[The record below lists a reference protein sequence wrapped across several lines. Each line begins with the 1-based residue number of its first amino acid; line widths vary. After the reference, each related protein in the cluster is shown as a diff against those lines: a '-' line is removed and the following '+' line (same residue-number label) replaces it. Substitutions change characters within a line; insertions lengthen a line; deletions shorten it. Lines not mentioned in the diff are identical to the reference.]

1 MNMSGRASKSM
12 SELLEILGVVLRRA
26 RRASIVGLLLKT
38 NIVFQVQ
45 STQRTTI
52 SFFLLFFNSFIY
64 PDMK

>member
-38 NIVFQVQ
+38 NIVFQVE
-45 STQRTTI
+45 STQRTTMFI
-52 SFFLLFFNSFIY
+52 YVFSNSFIC
-64 PDMK
+64 PDIK